1 MGEIVSSGRKEAILG
16 KDEIS
21 FRRRSNA
28 RRYIAKVDSN
38 GEIVVTIPRGGTQR
52 EALAFAQK
60 HGEWLRGQ
68 QIKSRETL
76 SEKGLHAGDRFWFRG
91 ERVELT
97 VSTDW
102 GRPVLRFSDQQFFI
116 ADAAMNLSRPLAEHL
131 RGLAQKELPVLAN
144 ELATRFDL
152 SFKRVSIRDQKTRW
166 GSCSGTGAI
175 SLNWRIVLAPP
186 ETAEY
191 IVIHELMHLKEMNHS
206 PAFWGLVERACR
218 RYKEHERW
226 LDEHQTEL
234 NW

>member
-1 MGEIVSSGRKEAILG
+1 
-16 KDEIS
+16 
-21 FRRRSNA
+21 
-28 RRYIAKVDSN
+28 
-38 GEIVVTIPRGGTQR
+38 
-52 EALAFAQK
+52 
-60 HGEWLRGQ
+60 
-68 QIKSRETL
+68 
-76 SEKGLHAGDRFWFRG
+76 
-91 ERVELT
+91 
-97 VSTDW
+97 
-102 GRPVLRFSDQQFFI
+102 
-116 ADAAMNLSRPLAEHL
+116 
-131 RGLAQKELPVLAN
+131 VLAN

-226 LDEHQTEL
+226 LDDHQTEL

>member
-16 KDEIS
+16 KGEIS

-226 LDEHQTEL
+226 LDDHQTEL

>member
-1 MGEIVSSGRKEAILG
+1 MSSGRKEAILG
-16 KDEIS
+16 KGEIS

-226 LDEHQTEL
+226 LDDHQTEL

>member
-1 MGEIVSSGRKEAILG
+1 MGEIVSSGRNEAILG

-28 RRYIAKVDSN
+28 RRYIAKVESN

-52 EALAFAQK
+52 EALGFAQK
-60 HGEWLRGQ
+60 HREWLRGQ
-68 QIKSRETL
+68 QIKTRETL
-76 SEKGLHAGDRFWFRG
+76 SEKG
-91 ERVELT
+91 
-97 VSTDW
+97 
-102 GRPVLRFSDQQFFI
+102 FI
-116 ADAAMNLSRPLAEHL
+116 ADAAMNLSRPLAENL
-131 RGLAQKELPVLAN
+131 RGLAKKELPRLAN
-144 ELATRFDL
+144 ELAARFGL

-166 GSCSGTGAI
+166 GSCSSTGAI

-191 IVIHELMHLKEMNHS
+191 IVVHELMHLKEMNHS
-206 PAFWGLVERACR
+206 SAFWGLVERACP

-226 LDEHQTEL
+226 LDEHQSEL